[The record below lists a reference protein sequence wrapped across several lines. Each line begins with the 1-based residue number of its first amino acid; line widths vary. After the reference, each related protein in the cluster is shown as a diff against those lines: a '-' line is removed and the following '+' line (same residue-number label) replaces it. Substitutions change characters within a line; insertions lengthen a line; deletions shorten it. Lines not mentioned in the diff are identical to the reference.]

1 MPWDGAAIGGWYFQR
16 SRGKHA
22 MEALPRI
29 RKREGKVSFCF
40 RVLLTEVPVPP
51 GSTAFQSQGKTRRL
65 MLLISSVSAVLREGL
80 MRFLTIPPNALA
92 SPQVN
97 LFFWYLLSK

>member
-1 MPWDGAAIGGWYFQR
+1 
-16 SRGKHA
+16 
-22 MEALPRI
+22 
-29 RKREGKVSFCF
+29 
-40 RVLLTEVPVPP
+40 
-51 GSTAFQSQGKTRRL
+51 